1 MGCVMDE
8 YASISETVF
17 PEILR
22 PALSDHKG
30 WCCMIG
36 TPAGHNAFF
45 DLYEKASVDDDWL
58 CVVNKASE
66 TGILDQE
73 ELAAAKTMMSENQY
87 AQEFECSW
95 NANVPGA
102 IYGKELEAA
111 QTEGRICNVP
121 YDPAAKLTRFLT
133 SALATVHQSGSP
145 KLLAAQSTSSISTKR
160 ATKACR
166 IIARC

>member
-1 MGCVMDE
+1 MAPTFRQAKSVAWDYLKEFAGKIPGVTFHETELRCDLPTGGRISLLGAENYESLRGLYLMGCVMDE

-58 CVVNKASE
+58 CVVNNC
-66 TGILDQE
+66 L
-73 ELAAAKTMMSENQY
+73 LY
-87 AQEFECSW
+87 
-95 NANVPGA
+95 
-102 IYGKELEAA
+102 
-111 QTEGRICNVP
+111 
-121 YDPAAKLTRFLT
+121 T
-133 SALATVHQSGSP
+133 SPSP
-145 KLLAAQSTSSISTKR
+145 R
-160 ATKACR
+160 D
-166 IIARC
+166 